1 MCEISKSQRRTYR
14 DQDPPRILKDAGNDN
29 KIGDNDNPMG
39 TMTTEKVSAVVTEE
53 LEFFRKHQQHQQ
65 RWEEASI
72 TAELV
77 RNRVVDSTVSC
88 ERDNNASVS
97 VVNDAAV
104 KVPSLSSSSS
114 ASTPL
119 PPPPPPPPPSS
130 ISSSS
135 STISGTTPKE
145 VITNG
150 LKRDH
155 DSCEFLT
162 NGEEMAP
169 IMGVP
174 PPPPAPHMGPDGLIL
189 PRKPYNPC
197 LISNN
202 HKDLRRELLFN
213 QKIGKNVLNQK
224 SELQRALERQREAA
238 MRRETERNREESY
251 KDDPRTAL
259 QRALEQRARQIQLM
273 EHPPAVEPPNPLV
286 TARAKLR
293 TRTDSQ

>member
-14 DQDPPRILKDAGNDN
+14 DQDPPRILETNGDDDA
-29 KIGDNDNPMG
+29 PAAPERAVS
-39 TMTTEKVSAVVTEE
+39 TEG
-53 LEFFRKHQQHQQ
+53 EFFRKHQQ

-72 TAELV
+72 TADV
-77 RNRVVDSTVSC
+77 AHRVDSTV
-88 ERDNNASVS
+88 
-97 VVNDAAV
+97 
-104 KVPSLSSSSS
+104 
-114 ASTPL
+114 
-119 PPPPPPPPPSS
+119 
-130 ISSSS
+130 
-135 STISGTTPKE
+135 
-145 VITNG
+145 ITNG
-150 LKRDH
+150 VKRDL
-155 DSCEFLT
+155 DSCESLT
-162 NGEEMAP
+162 NGKEMAP
-169 IMGVP
+169 MMGVP

-224 SELQRALERQREAA
+224 SELQRALEKQREAA
-238 MRRETERNREESY
+238 VRREAERLREEVY

-259 QRALEQRARQIQLM
+259 QRALEQRARQIELM
-273 EHPPAVEPPNPLV
+273 EHPQSTEPQPNLLV

>member
-14 DQDPPRILKDAGNDN
+14 DQDPPRILETNGDDDA
-29 KIGDNDNPMG
+29 PAAPERAVS
-39 TMTTEKVSAVVTEE
+39 TEG
-53 LEFFRKHQQHQQ
+53 EFFRKHQQ

-72 TAELV
+72 TADV
-77 RNRVVDSTVSC
+77 AHRVDSTVST
-88 ERDNNASVS
+88 ERDNVSVS
-97 VVNDAAV
+97 VDVVEGTPEENNII
-104 KVPSLSSSSS
+104 KVPSLSSTSLSLS
-114 ASTPL
+114 PA
-119 PPPPPPPPPSS
+119 
-130 ISSSS
+130 SSSS
-135 STISGTTPKE
+135 STSTSGIVAKA

-150 LKRDH
+150 VKRDL
-155 DSCEFLT
+155 DSCESLT
-162 NGEEMAP
+162 NGKEMAP
-169 IMGVP
+169 MMGVP

-224 SELQRALERQREAA
+224 SELQRALEKQREAA
-238 MRRETERNREESY
+238 VRREAERLREEVY

-259 QRALEQRARQIQLM
+259 QRALEQRARQIELM
-273 EHPPAVEPPNPLV
+273 EHPQSTEPQPNLLV